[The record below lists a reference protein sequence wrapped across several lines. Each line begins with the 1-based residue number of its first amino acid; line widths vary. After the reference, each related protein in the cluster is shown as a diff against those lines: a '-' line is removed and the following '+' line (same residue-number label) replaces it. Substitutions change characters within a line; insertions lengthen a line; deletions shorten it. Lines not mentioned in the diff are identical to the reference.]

1 MHLKIEI
8 SKKFRHNAILRT
20 FEQVQN
26 TKWQIPKWHSGKYPI
41 DIIDL
46 TAVTSQ

>member
-1 MHLKIEI
+1 MSNIFDKEYQ
-8 SKKFRHNAILRT
+8 
-20 FEQVQN
+20 EQVQN